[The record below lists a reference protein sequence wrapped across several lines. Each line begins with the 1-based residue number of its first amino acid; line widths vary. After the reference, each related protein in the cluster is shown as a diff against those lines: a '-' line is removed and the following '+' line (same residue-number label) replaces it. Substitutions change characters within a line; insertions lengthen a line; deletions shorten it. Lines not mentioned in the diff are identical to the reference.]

1 MNTPISDL
9 GEFGLIRKL
18 TEQFAIISPDRV
30 RMAVGDDAAILQMKP
45 DEELLVTTDM
55 LLEGVHFDMTYM
67 PLKHL
72 GYKAV
77 VVNVSDICA
86 MNGIPQQITVSLG
99 ISARYTSETVSYT
112 HLDVYKRQHVGRM
125 KWNFGRI
132 CHFFRGEFQF
142 LG

>member
-1 MNTPISDL
+1 MCIRDR
-9 GEFGLIRKL
+9 FGLIQKL

-45 DEELLVTTDM
+45 DEELFVTTDM

-77 VVNVSDICA
+77 VVKMCIRDR
-86 MNGIPQQITVSLG
+86 L
-99 ISARYTSETVSYT
+99 
-112 HLDVYKRQHVGRM
+112 
-125 KWNFGRI
+125 
-132 CHFFRGEFQF
+132 
-142 LG
+142 